1 MSFLTSSTATKNAMH
16 NTAAA
21 AKEAKITPINTLVSM
36 SIILR
41 IFEDL
46 LRLFLDPVEVAL
58 GILVGVCQDSRA
70 SRAEYAIV
78 KLLMSFSSCFVYSHN
93 LVYCPFR
100 SSLYA

>member
-1 MSFLTSSTATKNAMH
+1 MH

-21 AKEAKITPINTLVSM
+21 AKEVKITPISTLVSM
-36 SIILR
+36 STILR

-46 LRLFLDPVEVAL
+46 LCLLLDPVSVAL
-58 GILVGVCQDSRA
+58 ATHVEPGQELRA